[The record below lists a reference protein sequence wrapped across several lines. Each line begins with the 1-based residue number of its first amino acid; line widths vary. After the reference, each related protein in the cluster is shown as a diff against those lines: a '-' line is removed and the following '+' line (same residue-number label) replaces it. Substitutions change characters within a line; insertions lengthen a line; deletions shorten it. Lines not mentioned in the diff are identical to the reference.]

1 MTEQTSTTT
10 NTTTTTI
17 NHKKQALDGPGSEDE
32 TILVVENGEVVNH
45 SGYRDQLKRQ
55 YGLLGIAGIAL
66 TVDNA
71 WVALGSSISVSICTF
86 VFLDQ
91 FISEALF
98 NPFFKY
104 RSKTILFSY

>member
-1 MTEQTSTTT
+1 MTDQTK
-10 NTTTTTI
+10 TTTTTAD
-17 NHKKQALDGPGSEDE
+17 HKKPALDGPGSEDE

-86 VFLDQ
+86 RKFTG
-91 FISEALF
+91 EALQ
-98 NPFFKY
+98 PFFNL
-104 RSKTILFSY
+104 TI